1 MPLQVTGYATGT
13 YFSHTWEILYLVFS
27 PQALNDPSDLNIL
40 QRKLV
45 EESEYMQEY
54 FPGYRAFHLDFNLW
68 KSFRS
73 DPFPWL
79 KIVVN
84 LIQPLISDSAEDAE
98 SQNQGPSEVR
108 EEGEVLNASPLS
120 PLQQL
125 STTLDCSQLCEP
137 DEQLDLNVRSVP
149 PPRMFE
155 LEASQPY
162 QRFRT
167 LSSLD
172 GPDDD
177 QAIPDDISEI
187 SHVTWW
193 DSRMPGES
201 VEPPL
206 VERENLTMVD
216 DDGFSVASQHTHL
229 ISRYPTT
236 STAESDTP
244 LNHTQPSSQ
253 QSPVV
258 GTQQP
263 QYQQPSG
270 RFVLVFSL
278 PRSQ

>member
-1 MPLQVTGYATGT
+1 
-13 YFSHTWEILYLVFS
+13 
-27 PQALNDPSDLNIL
+27 
-40 QRKLV
+40 
-45 EESEYMQEY
+45 
-54 FPGYRAFHLDFNLW
+54 
-68 KSFRS
+68 
-73 DPFPWL
+73 
-79 KIVVN
+79 
-84 LIQPLISDSAEDAE
+84 
-98 SQNQGPSEVR
+98 
-108 EEGEVLNASPLS
+108 
-120 PLQQL
+120 
-125 STTLDCSQLCEP
+125 
-137 DEQLDLNVRSVP
+137 
-149 PPRMFE
+149 MFE

-167 LSSLD
+167 LSFLD

-177 QAIPDDISEI
+177 QVIPDDISEI

-201 VEPPL
+201 VGPPL

-216 DDGFSVASQHTHL
+216 ENGFSVASQHTHL

-236 STAESDTP
+236 STADSDTP

-270 RFVLVFSL
+270 RFEYLSFLYPDPNEVPIEPGSISECGWSDLNSHDEEETKSQNPKSESTPLNSL
-278 PRSQ
+278 TPGTYQKMVRRRLGRRER